1 MMFTQNLQTIN
12 STLELFSLPG
22 EIGPL
27 LAKTYSF
34 DGGVCSYT
42 LLHLKFALWI
52 AFLSKNCKDSEAF
65 WGLTVEWPNARQM
78 LGAST
83 ATGCGDGGGVVALV
97 AGK

>member
-42 LLHLKFALWI
+42 LLHLKFALSI
-52 AFLSKNCKDSEAF
+52 AFLSKNCKDLRSI
-65 WGLTVEWPNARQM
+65 LTVEWPNARQM